1 MKVSGQRL
9 GDHMSADGYTEVRRY
24 TETGRL
30 LWRMCFAQNNN
41 IIELIERVC
50 HSIVRSETPK

>member
-1 MKVSGQRL
+1 
-9 GDHMSADGYTEVRRY
+9 MSADGNTESRVF

-41 IIELIERVC
+41 IIKLIERLC
-50 HSIVRSETPK
+50 HSVVRSKTPK

>member
-1 MKVSGQRL
+1 
-9 GDHMSADGYTEVRRY
+9 MSADGNTEDRDF

-41 IIELIERVC
+41 NVELISMFRYLKEAGVPYARLHDVGGMF
-50 HSIVRSETPK
+50 

>member
-1 MKVSGQRL
+1 
-9 GDHMSADGYTEVRRY
+9 MSADGNTEVTRY

-41 IIELIERVC
+41 IIKLIERFC